1 MSKEYTVDLAVAGC
15 GGTGM
20 AAADAGGSQGL
31 KTLVI
36 EKQAQ
41 PGGNTKISSGFFAID
56 TKEQREAGLQ
66 LSTEEAT
73 RQLNEYN
80 HYLNN
85 GPLTRRI
92 VENAKPT
99 LEEIESLGMEIKLN
113 PTSQTTQFAHL
124 DNPYAG
130 GSYHMYQNKPESW
143 ARVQKSVE
151 EKGRSAIA
159 SAAYR
164 SGEKLFDDKEG
175 RHYFYPRSIMPE
187 SFILTPKNSPEWASD
202 REQLW
207 NEVEK
212 KDLKSN
218 SRYAKEFNVALPVEL
233 SESEQKEL
241 LTKYVQ
247 ENFVDEGMVADVA
260 IHRDHPDNPH
270 AHVMLT
276 NRPFNPDGT
285 WGIKSRKEYILDEK
299 GNKTYTKSGYAR
311 NRKIWL
317 TDWDKKE
324 KITEWRHNW
333 ATAVNQVLE
342 AKNLPDRISEKSYE
356 EQGIDEVATQHEG
369 INSQKE
375 KRQEFNQNVK
385 QQRQAKAEAKNVN
398 EKIHNER
405 RMQTLQRHYS
415 FDEKRLVAQLSNR
428 LKTFVS
434 LENLDEKQRML
445 FNWKNSAMIK
455 QAVGEDVTKQL
466 VTITQQEKSLS
477 EANQLLDKVVNR
489 TVSKLYPDVDFEQIT
504 MAEKRELVKETDSEQ
519 RVFTGDELKDRLAMI
534 RTNIINQQVLT
545 FTKRPFASWLM
556 LEKQEQRAK
565 ETISD
570 ILANKGYQLADIK
583 RTKGTLLSDFD
594 EKQQAVLK
602 KNIKELSAINE
613 TKQVVDTQYN
623 NVLSKTFPDMSLDQ
637 VKMTE
642 KERLY
647 TAVVYYNPELKSL
660 EKRDLDQLRNNPP
673 VQFTTQEHAQGLAY
687 LSGQVKSDEIQNANL
702 LRVLKNRGTQQLF
715 IGEAGQDKKI
725 SAKQLEQAKQ
735 AVKQHNQKNDDF
747 RKENMPDYRAVN
759 YNENTPAN
767 YMNKLLS
774 DTLMSLLYENG
785 QDHELNR
792 QKKAQKELEYELDKK
807 KRQHQKH
814 SRHSGTIH
822 R

>member
-1 MSKEYTVDLAVAGC
+1 MAIFHMSFQNISAGKMRSAVA
-15 GGTGM
+15 
-20 AAADAGGSQGL
+20 
-31 KTLVI
+31 
-36 EKQAQ
+36 
-41 PGGNTKISSGFFAID
+41 
-56 TKEQREAGLQ
+56 
-66 LSTEEAT
+66 
-73 RQLNEYN
+73 
-80 HYLNN
+80 
-85 GPLTRRI
+85 
-92 VENAKPT
+92 
-99 LEEIESLGMEIKLN
+99 
-113 PTSQTTQFAHL
+113 
-124 DNPYAG
+124 
-130 GSYHMYQNKPESW
+130 
-143 ARVQKSVE
+143 
-151 EKGRSAIA
+151 SA
-159 SAAYR
+159 SYR
-164 SGEKLFDDKEG
+164 SGDKLFSDKEG
-175 RHYFYPRSIMPE
+175 NTYYYARDVKPE
-187 SFILTPKNSPEWASD
+187 EFILTPKNAPDWAKD
-202 REQLW
+202 RQKLW

-212 KDLKSN
+212 KDRKSN

-247 ENFVDEGMVADVA
+247 ENFVDQGMVADVA

-270 AHVMLT
+270 AHVMLS

-385 QQRQAKAEAKNVN
+385 QQRQAKAEAKNAN

-735 AVKQHNQKNDDF
+735 AVKQYNQKNDDF

-785 QDHELNR
+785 QGHELNR

>member
-1 MSKEYTVDLAVAGC
+1 MAIFHMSFQNISAGKMRSAVA
-15 GGTGM
+15 
-20 AAADAGGSQGL
+20 
-31 KTLVI
+31 
-36 EKQAQ
+36 
-41 PGGNTKISSGFFAID
+41 
-56 TKEQREAGLQ
+56 
-66 LSTEEAT
+66 
-73 RQLNEYN
+73 
-80 HYLNN
+80 
-85 GPLTRRI
+85 
-92 VENAKPT
+92 
-99 LEEIESLGMEIKLN
+99 
-113 PTSQTTQFAHL
+113 
-124 DNPYAG
+124 
-130 GSYHMYQNKPESW
+130 
-143 ARVQKSVE
+143 
-151 EKGRSAIA
+151 SA
-159 SAAYR
+159 SYR
-164 SGEKLFDDKEG
+164 SGDKLFSDKEG
-175 RHYFYPRSIMPE
+175 NTYYYARDVKPE
-187 SFILTPKNSPEWASD
+187 AFILTPKNAPDWAKD
-202 REQLW
+202 RQKLW

-212 KDLKSN
+212 KDRKSN

-247 ENFVDEGMVADVA
+247 ENFVDQGMVADVA

-324 KITEWRHNW
+324 KITEWRQNW

-369 INSQKE
+369 INLQKE

-385 QQRQAKAEAKNVN
+385 QQRQAKAEAKNAN

>member
-1 MSKEYTVDLAVAGC
+1 MAIFHMSFQNISAGKMRSAVA
-15 GGTGM
+15 
-20 AAADAGGSQGL
+20 
-31 KTLVI
+31 
-36 EKQAQ
+36 
-41 PGGNTKISSGFFAID
+41 
-56 TKEQREAGLQ
+56 
-66 LSTEEAT
+66 
-73 RQLNEYN
+73 
-80 HYLNN
+80 
-85 GPLTRRI
+85 
-92 VENAKPT
+92 
-99 LEEIESLGMEIKLN
+99 
-113 PTSQTTQFAHL
+113 
-124 DNPYAG
+124 
-130 GSYHMYQNKPESW
+130 
-143 ARVQKSVE
+143 
-151 EKGRSAIA
+151 SA
-159 SAAYR
+159 SYR
-164 SGEKLFDDKEG
+164 SGEKLFSDKEG
-175 RHYFYPRSIMPE
+175 KSYFYKRDVMPE
-187 SFILTPKNSPEWASD
+187 AFILTPKNAPEWAKD
-202 REQLW
+202 RQQLW

-212 KDLKSN
+212 KDRKSN

-233 SESEQKEL
+233 SEDEQKEL

-247 ENFVDEGMVADVA
+247 ENFVDSGMVADVA

-285 WGIKSRKEYILDEK
+285 WGLKSKRENILDEN
-299 GNKTYTKSGYAR
+299 GNKTYTGNSR
-311 NRKIWL
+311 FPRSRKVWL
-317 TDWDKKE
+317 VDWDKKE
-324 KITEWRHNW
+324 KINQWRRNW
-333 ATAVNQVLE
+333 AVSVNQVLE

-356 EQGIDEVATQHEG
+356 EQGIDEVSTQHEG

-385 QQRQAKAEAKNVN
+385 QQRQAKAEAKNAN

-556 LEKQEQRAK
+556 IEKQEQRAK

>member
-1 MSKEYTVDLAVAGC
+1 MVTDMAIFHMSFQNISAG
-15 GGTGM
+15 
-20 AAADAGGSQGL
+20 
-31 KTLVI
+31 
-36 EKQAQ
+36 
-41 PGGNTKISSGFFAID
+41 
-56 TKEQREAGLQ
+56 
-66 LSTEEAT
+66 
-73 RQLNEYN
+73 
-80 HYLNN
+80 
-85 GPLTRRI
+85 
-92 VENAKPT
+92 
-99 LEEIESLGMEIKLN
+99 
-113 PTSQTTQFAHL
+113 
-124 DNPYAG
+124 
-130 GSYHMYQNKPESW
+130 
-143 ARVQKSVE
+143 
-151 EKGRSAIA
+151 KGRSAIA
-159 SAAYR
+159 GASYR
-164 SGEKLFDDKEG
+164 SGEKLFDQKEG
-175 RHYFYPRSIMPE
+175 RSYFYARSVMPE
-187 SFILTPKNSPEWASD
+187 SFILTPKNAPEWASD
-202 REQLW
+202 REKLW
-207 NEVEK
+207 NEVER
-212 KDLKSN
+212 KDRRAN

-233 SESEQKEL
+233 SEDEQKEL

-247 ENFVDEGMVADVA
+247 ENFVDDGMVADVA

-385 QQRQAKAEAKNVN
+385 QQRQAKAEAKNAN

>member
-1 MSKEYTVDLAVAGC
+1 MAIFHMSFQNISAGKMRSAVA
-15 GGTGM
+15 
-20 AAADAGGSQGL
+20 
-31 KTLVI
+31 
-36 EKQAQ
+36 
-41 PGGNTKISSGFFAID
+41 
-56 TKEQREAGLQ
+56 
-66 LSTEEAT
+66 
-73 RQLNEYN
+73 
-80 HYLNN
+80 
-85 GPLTRRI
+85 
-92 VENAKPT
+92 
-99 LEEIESLGMEIKLN
+99 
-113 PTSQTTQFAHL
+113 
-124 DNPYAG
+124 
-130 GSYHMYQNKPESW
+130 
-143 ARVQKSVE
+143 
-151 EKGRSAIA
+151 SA
-159 SAAYR
+159 SYR
-164 SGEKLFDDKEG
+164 SGEKLFSDKEG
-175 RHYFYPRSIMPE
+175 KSYFYKRDVMPE
-187 SFILTPKNSPEWASD
+187 AFILTPKNAPEWAKD
-202 REQLW
+202 RQQLW

-212 KDLKSN
+212 KDRKAN
-218 SRYAKEFNVALPVEL
+218 SRYAKEFNVALPIEL
-233 SESEQKEL
+233 SEQEQKDL

-247 ENFVDEGMVADVA
+247 ENFVNSGMVADVA

-276 NRPFNPDGT
+276 NRPFNADGT
-285 WGIKSRKEYILDEK
+285 WANKTKTEYILDK
-299 GNKTYTKSGYAR
+299 NGNKTKTPAGNVR

-317 TDWDKKE
+317 VDWDKKE
-324 KITEWRHNW
+324 KIPEWRKNW
-333 ATAVNQVLE
+333 ANAVNQVLE
-342 AKNLPDRISEKSYE
+342 AKNFPDRISEKSYE

-375 KRQEFNQNVK
+375 NRQEFNRNVK
-385 QQRQAKAEAKNVN
+385 QQRQAKAEAKNAN
-398 EKIHNER
+398 EKIHNIR
-405 RMQTLQRHYS
+405 RIETLQRHYS
-415 FDEKRLVAQLSNR
+415 FDEKRMVAQLSKQ

-445 FNWKNSAMIK
+445 FNWKNSATIK
-455 QAVGEDVTKQL
+455 QAIGEDMTKQL
-466 VTITQQEKSLS
+466 ATISQQEKSLAD
-477 EANQLLDKVVNR
+477 ANQLLDKVANR
-489 TVSKLYPDVDFEQIT
+489 TVKKLYPDVDFEQIT
-504 MAEKRELVKETDSEQ
+504 MVEQRELVKETDSEQ

-602 KNIKELSAINE
+602 KNIKELSAIDE

-660 EKRDLDQLRNNPP
+660 EKRDLDQLKNNPP

-687 LSGQVKSDEIQNANL
+687 LSGQVKPGEIRNANL

-725 SAKQLEQAKQ
+725 SARQVEQAKKGIQ
-735 AVKQHNQKNDDF
+735 QHNQRNDNF

-759 YNENTPAN
+759 YNENTPAR
-767 YMNKLLS
+767 YLNKLLS
-774 DTLMSLLYENG
+774 DTLISLLYENG

>member
-1 MSKEYTVDLAVAGC
+1 MAIFHMSFQNISAGKMRSAVA
-15 GGTGM
+15 
-20 AAADAGGSQGL
+20 
-31 KTLVI
+31 
-36 EKQAQ
+36 
-41 PGGNTKISSGFFAID
+41 
-56 TKEQREAGLQ
+56 
-66 LSTEEAT
+66 
-73 RQLNEYN
+73 
-80 HYLNN
+80 
-85 GPLTRRI
+85 
-92 VENAKPT
+92 
-99 LEEIESLGMEIKLN
+99 
-113 PTSQTTQFAHL
+113 
-124 DNPYAG
+124 
-130 GSYHMYQNKPESW
+130 
-143 ARVQKSVE
+143 
-151 EKGRSAIA
+151 SA
-159 SAAYR
+159 SYR
-164 SGEKLFDDKEG
+164 SGDKLFSDKEG
-175 RHYFYPRSIMPE
+175 KTYSYARDVKPE
-187 SFILTPKNSPEWASD
+187 AFILTPKNAPDWAKD
-202 REQLW
+202 RQKLW

-212 KDLKSN
+212 NDRKSN

-247 ENFVDEGMVADVA
+247 ENFVDQGMVADVA

-356 EQGIDEVATQHEG
+356 EQGIDEVSTQHEG

-385 QQRQAKAEAKNVN
+385 QQRQAKAEAKNAN

-570 ILANKGYQLADIK
+570 ILANKGYRLADIK

>member
-1 MSKEYTVDLAVAGC
+1 MAIFHMSFQNISAGKMRSAVA
-15 GGTGM
+15 
-20 AAADAGGSQGL
+20 
-31 KTLVI
+31 
-36 EKQAQ
+36 
-41 PGGNTKISSGFFAID
+41 
-56 TKEQREAGLQ
+56 
-66 LSTEEAT
+66 
-73 RQLNEYN
+73 
-80 HYLNN
+80 
-85 GPLTRRI
+85 
-92 VENAKPT
+92 
-99 LEEIESLGMEIKLN
+99 
-113 PTSQTTQFAHL
+113 
-124 DNPYAG
+124 
-130 GSYHMYQNKPESW
+130 
-143 ARVQKSVE
+143 
-151 EKGRSAIA
+151 SA
-159 SAAYR
+159 SYR
-164 SGEKLFDDKEG
+164 SGEKLFDQKEG
-175 RHYFYPRSIMPE
+175 RSYFYARSVMPE
-187 SFILTPKNSPEWASD
+187 SFILTPKNAPEWASD
-202 REQLW
+202 RERLW
-207 NEVEK
+207 NEVER
-212 KDLKSN
+212 KDRRAN
-218 SRYAKEFNVALPVEL
+218 SRYSKEFNVALPVGL
-233 SESEQKEL
+233 SEDEQKEL

-247 ENFVDEGMVADVA
+247 ENFVDDGMVADVA

-385 QQRQAKAEAKNVN
+385 QQRQAKAEAKNAN

>member
-1 MSKEYTVDLAVAGC
+1 
-15 GGTGM
+15 
-20 AAADAGGSQGL
+20 
-31 KTLVI
+31 
-36 EKQAQ
+36 
-41 PGGNTKISSGFFAID
+41 
-56 TKEQREAGLQ
+56 
-66 LSTEEAT
+66 
-73 RQLNEYN
+73 
-80 HYLNN
+80 
-85 GPLTRRI
+85 
-92 VENAKPT
+92 
-99 LEEIESLGMEIKLN
+99 
-113 PTSQTTQFAHL
+113 
-124 DNPYAG
+124 
-130 GSYHMYQNKPESW
+130 
-143 ARVQKSVE
+143 
-151 EKGRSAIA
+151 
-159 SAAYR
+159 
-164 SGEKLFDDKEG
+164 
-175 RHYFYPRSIMPE
+175 
-187 SFILTPKNSPEWASD
+187 
-202 REQLW
+202 
-207 NEVEK
+207 
-212 KDLKSN
+212 
-218 SRYAKEFNVALPVEL
+218 
-233 SESEQKEL
+233 
-241 LTKYVQ
+241 
-247 ENFVDEGMVADVA
+247 
-260 IHRDHPDNPH
+260 NPH

-285 WGIKSRKEYILDEK
+285 WGIKSKKQYILDDN
-299 GNKTYTKSGYAR
+299 GNKTYTGTSKYPKS
-311 NRKIWL
+311 RKIL
-317 TDWDKKE
+317 MVDWDKKE
-324 KITEWRHNW
+324 KINQWRHNW

-342 AKNLPDRISEKSYE
+342 AKNLPDRISEKSYA

-375 KRQEFNQNVK
+375 KRREFNQNVK
-385 QQRQAKAEAKNVN
+385 QQRQVKAEAKNVN

-477 EANQLLDKVVNR
+477 EANQLLNKVVNR

-519 RVFTGDELKDRLAMI
+519 KVFTGEELKDRLAMI

-613 TKQVVDTQYN
+613 IKQVVDTQYN

-647 TAVVYYNPELKSL
+647 TAIVYYNPERKPL
-660 EKRDLDQLRNNPP
+660 EKHDLEQLKNNPP
-673 VQFTTQEHAQGLAY
+673 VQFTSQEHAQGLAY
-687 LSGQVKSDEIQNANL
+687 LSGQVKPDEIKNANL
-702 LRVLKNRGTQQLF
+702 LRVLNNRGTQQLF

-785 QDHELNR
+785 QDYELNR
-792 QKKAQKELEYELDKK
+792 QKKAQKELEYELEKK

-814 SRHSGTIH
+814 GRSSGSIH

>member
-1 MSKEYTVDLAVAGC
+1 MAIFHMSFQNISAGKMRSAVA
-15 GGTGM
+15 
-20 AAADAGGSQGL
+20 
-31 KTLVI
+31 
-36 EKQAQ
+36 
-41 PGGNTKISSGFFAID
+41 
-56 TKEQREAGLQ
+56 
-66 LSTEEAT
+66 
-73 RQLNEYN
+73 
-80 HYLNN
+80 
-85 GPLTRRI
+85 
-92 VENAKPT
+92 
-99 LEEIESLGMEIKLN
+99 
-113 PTSQTTQFAHL
+113 
-124 DNPYAG
+124 
-130 GSYHMYQNKPESW
+130 
-143 ARVQKSVE
+143 
-151 EKGRSAIA
+151 SA
-159 SAAYR
+159 SYR
-164 SGEKLFDDKEG
+164 SGDKLFSDKEG
-175 RHYFYPRSIMPE
+175 NTYYYARDVKPE
-187 SFILTPKNSPEWASD
+187 AFILTPKNAPDWAKD
-202 REQLW
+202 RQKLW

-212 KDLKSN
+212 KDRKSN

-247 ENFVDEGMVADVA
+247 KNFVDQGMVADVA

-385 QQRQAKAEAKNVN
+385 QQRQAKAEAKNAN

-814 SRHSGTIH
+814 SRHGGTIH

>member
-1 MSKEYTVDLAVAGC
+1 MAIFHMSFQNISAGK
-15 GGTGM
+15 M
-20 AAADAGGSQGL
+20 
-31 KTLVI
+31 
-36 EKQAQ
+36 
-41 PGGNTKISSGFFAID
+41 
-56 TKEQREAGLQ
+56 
-66 LSTEEAT
+66 
-73 RQLNEYN
+73 
-80 HYLNN
+80 
-85 GPLTRRI
+85 
-92 VENAKPT
+92 
-99 LEEIESLGMEIKLN
+99 
-113 PTSQTTQFAHL
+113 
-124 DNPYAG
+124 
-130 GSYHMYQNKPESW
+130 
-143 ARVQKSVE
+143 
-151 EKGRSAIA
+151 RSAVA

-175 RHYFYPRSIMPE
+175 RHYFYARSVIPE
-187 SFILTPKNSPEWASD
+187 SFILTPKNAPEWASD

-207 NEVEK
+207 NEVET
-212 KDLKSN
+212 KDRKSN

-247 ENFVDEGMVADVA
+247 ENFVDQGMVADVA

-356 EQGIDEVATQHEG
+356 EQGIDEVSTQHEG

-385 QQRQAKAEAKNVN
+385 QQRQAKAEAKNAN

-570 ILANKGYQLADIK
+570 ILANKGYRLADIK

-594 EKQQAVLK
+594 EKQQDVLK
-602 KNIKELSAINE
+602 KNIKELSAVNE
-613 TKQVVDTQYN
+613 IKQVVDTQYN

-660 EKRDLDQLRNNPP
+660 EKRDLDQLKNNPA

-687 LSGQVKSDEIQNANL
+687 LSGQVKPDEIKNANL
-702 LRVLKNRGTQQLF
+702 LRVLNNRGTQQLF

>member
-1 MSKEYTVDLAVAGC
+1 MAIFHMSFQNISAGKMRSAVA
-15 GGTGM
+15 
-20 AAADAGGSQGL
+20 
-31 KTLVI
+31 
-36 EKQAQ
+36 
-41 PGGNTKISSGFFAID
+41 
-56 TKEQREAGLQ
+56 
-66 LSTEEAT
+66 
-73 RQLNEYN
+73 
-80 HYLNN
+80 
-85 GPLTRRI
+85 
-92 VENAKPT
+92 
-99 LEEIESLGMEIKLN
+99 
-113 PTSQTTQFAHL
+113 
-124 DNPYAG
+124 
-130 GSYHMYQNKPESW
+130 
-143 ARVQKSVE
+143 
-151 EKGRSAIA
+151 SA
-159 SAAYR
+159 SYR
-164 SGEKLFDDKEG
+164 SGEKLFDQKEG
-175 RHYFYPRSIMPE
+175 RSYFYARSVMPE
-187 SFILTPKNSPEWASD
+187 SFILTPKNAPEWASD
-202 REQLW
+202 RERLW
-207 NEVEK
+207 NEVER
-212 KDLKSN
+212 KDRRAN

-233 SESEQKEL
+233 SEDEQKEL

-247 ENFVDEGMVADVA
+247 ENFVDDGMVADVA

-385 QQRQAKAEAKNVN
+385 QQRQAKAEAKNAN

-715 IGEAGQDKKI
+715 IGEAGQDKNI

-814 SRHSGTIH
+814 SCHSGTIH

>member
-1 MSKEYTVDLAVAGC
+1 MRSAVA
-15 GGTGM
+15 
-20 AAADAGGSQGL
+20 
-31 KTLVI
+31 
-36 EKQAQ
+36 
-41 PGGNTKISSGFFAID
+41 
-56 TKEQREAGLQ
+56 
-66 LSTEEAT
+66 
-73 RQLNEYN
+73 
-80 HYLNN
+80 
-85 GPLTRRI
+85 
-92 VENAKPT
+92 
-99 LEEIESLGMEIKLN
+99 
-113 PTSQTTQFAHL
+113 
-124 DNPYAG
+124 
-130 GSYHMYQNKPESW
+130 
-143 ARVQKSVE
+143 
-151 EKGRSAIA
+151 SA
-159 SAAYR
+159 SYR
-164 SGEKLFDDKEG
+164 SGDKLFSDKEG
-175 RHYFYPRSIMPE
+175 KTYSYARDVKPE
-187 SFILTPKNSPEWASD
+187 AFILTPKNAPDWAKD
-202 REQLW
+202 RQKLW

-212 KDLKSN
+212 KDRKAN
-218 SRYAKEFNVALPVEL
+218 SRYAKEFNVALPIEL
-233 SESEQKEL
+233 LEQDQKDL

-247 ENFVDEGMVADVA
+247 ENFVNSGMVADVV

-285 WGIKSRKEYILDEK
+285 WGQKTKTEYILDSH
-299 GNKTYTKSGYAR
+299 GNKTKTPAGNVR

-317 TDWDKKE
+317 VDWDKKE

-385 QQRQAKAEAKNVN
+385 QQRQAKAEAKNAN

-489 TVSKLYPDVDFEQIT
+489 TVSKLYPGVDFEQIT

-594 EKQQAVLK
+594 KKQQDVLK
-602 KNIKELSAINE
+602 KNIKELSAVYEI
-613 TKQVVDTQYN
+613 KQVVDTQYN
-623 NVLSKTFPDMSLDQ
+623 NVLSKTFPDMNLEKI
-637 VKMTE
+637 KMSE

-660 EKRDLDQLRNNPP
+660 EKRDLDQLKNNPP

-687 LSGQVKSDEIQNANL
+687 LSGQVKPDEIQNANL
-702 LRVLKNRGTQQLF
+702 LRILKNRGTQQLF
-715 IGEAGQDKKI
+715 IGDAGQDKKI
-725 SAKQLEQAKQ
+725 SAKQGEQAKKGIQ
-735 AVKQHNQKNDDF
+735 QHNQRNDNF

-759 YNENTPAN
+759 YNENTPAR
-767 YMNKLLS
+767 YLNKLLS
-774 DTLMSLLYENG
+774 DTLISLLYENN

-814 SRHSGTIH
+814 SHIIRLKF
-822 R
+822 

>member
-1 MSKEYTVDLAVAGC
+1 MRSAVA
-15 GGTGM
+15 
-20 AAADAGGSQGL
+20 
-31 KTLVI
+31 
-36 EKQAQ
+36 
-41 PGGNTKISSGFFAID
+41 
-56 TKEQREAGLQ
+56 
-66 LSTEEAT
+66 
-73 RQLNEYN
+73 
-80 HYLNN
+80 
-85 GPLTRRI
+85 
-92 VENAKPT
+92 
-99 LEEIESLGMEIKLN
+99 
-113 PTSQTTQFAHL
+113 
-124 DNPYAG
+124 
-130 GSYHMYQNKPESW
+130 
-143 ARVQKSVE
+143 
-151 EKGRSAIA
+151 SA
-159 SAAYR
+159 SYR
-164 SGEKLFDDKEG
+164 SGDKLFSDKEG
-175 RHYFYPRSIMPE
+175 NTYYYARDVKPE
-187 SFILTPKNSPEWASD
+187 AFILTPKNAPDWAKD
-202 REQLW
+202 RQKLW

-212 KDLKSN
+212 KDRKSN

-247 ENFVDEGMVADVA
+247 ENFVDQGMVADVA

-270 AHVMLT
+270 AHVMLS

-385 QQRQAKAEAKNVN
+385 QQRQAKAEAKNAN

-735 AVKQHNQKNDDF
+735 AVKQYNQKNDDF

-785 QDHELNR
+785 QGHELNR

>member
-1 MSKEYTVDLAVAGC
+1 MRSAVA
-15 GGTGM
+15 
-20 AAADAGGSQGL
+20 
-31 KTLVI
+31 
-36 EKQAQ
+36 
-41 PGGNTKISSGFFAID
+41 
-56 TKEQREAGLQ
+56 
-66 LSTEEAT
+66 
-73 RQLNEYN
+73 
-80 HYLNN
+80 
-85 GPLTRRI
+85 
-92 VENAKPT
+92 
-99 LEEIESLGMEIKLN
+99 
-113 PTSQTTQFAHL
+113 
-124 DNPYAG
+124 
-130 GSYHMYQNKPESW
+130 
-143 ARVQKSVE
+143 
-151 EKGRSAIA
+151 SA
-159 SAAYR
+159 SYR
-164 SGEKLFDDKEG
+164 SGDKLFSDKEG
-175 RHYFYPRSIMPE
+175 NTYYYARDVKPE
-187 SFILTPKNSPEWASD
+187 AFILTPKNAPDWAKD
-202 REQLW
+202 RQKLW

-212 KDLKSN
+212 KDRKSN

-247 ENFVDEGMVADVA
+247 ENFVDQGMVADVA
-260 IHRDHPDNPH
+260 IHRVHPDNPH

-385 QQRQAKAEAKNVN
+385 QQRQAKAEAKNAN

-428 LKTFVS
+428 LKAFVS

>member
-1 MSKEYTVDLAVAGC
+1 MAIFHMSFQNISAGKMRSAVA
-15 GGTGM
+15 
-20 AAADAGGSQGL
+20 
-31 KTLVI
+31 
-36 EKQAQ
+36 
-41 PGGNTKISSGFFAID
+41 
-56 TKEQREAGLQ
+56 
-66 LSTEEAT
+66 
-73 RQLNEYN
+73 
-80 HYLNN
+80 
-85 GPLTRRI
+85 
-92 VENAKPT
+92 
-99 LEEIESLGMEIKLN
+99 
-113 PTSQTTQFAHL
+113 
-124 DNPYAG
+124 
-130 GSYHMYQNKPESW
+130 
-143 ARVQKSVE
+143 
-151 EKGRSAIA
+151 SA
-159 SAAYR
+159 SYR
-164 SGEKLFDDKEG
+164 SGDKLFSDKEG
-175 RHYFYPRSIMPE
+175 NTYYYARDVKPE
-187 SFILTPKNSPEWASD
+187 AFILTPKNAPDWAKD
-202 REQLW
+202 RQKLW

-212 KDLKSN
+212 KDRKSN

-247 ENFVDEGMVADVA
+247 ENFVDQGMVADVA

-385 QQRQAKAEAKNVN
+385 QQRQAKAEAKNAN

-747 RKENMPDYRAVN
+747 RKENMLDYRAVN

>member
-1 MSKEYTVDLAVAGC
+1 MAIFHMSFQNISAGKMRSAVA
-15 GGTGM
+15 
-20 AAADAGGSQGL
+20 
-31 KTLVI
+31 
-36 EKQAQ
+36 
-41 PGGNTKISSGFFAID
+41 
-56 TKEQREAGLQ
+56 
-66 LSTEEAT
+66 
-73 RQLNEYN
+73 
-80 HYLNN
+80 
-85 GPLTRRI
+85 
-92 VENAKPT
+92 
-99 LEEIESLGMEIKLN
+99 
-113 PTSQTTQFAHL
+113 
-124 DNPYAG
+124 
-130 GSYHMYQNKPESW
+130 
-143 ARVQKSVE
+143 
-151 EKGRSAIA
+151 SA
-159 SAAYR
+159 SYR
-164 SGEKLFDDKEG
+164 SGDKLFSDKEG
-175 RHYFYPRSIMPE
+175 NTYYYARDVKPE
-187 SFILTPKNSPEWASD
+187 AFILIPKNAPDWAKD
-202 REQLW
+202 RQKLW

-212 KDLKSN
+212 KDRKSN

-247 ENFVDEGMVADVA
+247 ENFVDQGMVADVA

-385 QQRQAKAEAKNVN
+385 QQRQAKAEAKNAN

>member
-1 MSKEYTVDLAVAGC
+1 MAIFHMSFQNISAGKMRSAVA
-15 GGTGM
+15 
-20 AAADAGGSQGL
+20 
-31 KTLVI
+31 
-36 EKQAQ
+36 
-41 PGGNTKISSGFFAID
+41 
-56 TKEQREAGLQ
+56 
-66 LSTEEAT
+66 
-73 RQLNEYN
+73 
-80 HYLNN
+80 
-85 GPLTRRI
+85 
-92 VENAKPT
+92 
-99 LEEIESLGMEIKLN
+99 
-113 PTSQTTQFAHL
+113 
-124 DNPYAG
+124 
-130 GSYHMYQNKPESW
+130 
-143 ARVQKSVE
+143 
-151 EKGRSAIA
+151 SA
-159 SAAYR
+159 SYR
-164 SGEKLFDDKEG
+164 SGDKLFSDKEG
-175 RHYFYPRSIMPE
+175 NTYYYARDVKPE
-187 SFILTPKNSPEWASD
+187 AFILTPKNAPDWAKD
-202 REQLW
+202 RQKLW

-212 KDLKSN
+212 KDRKSN

-247 ENFVDEGMVADVA
+247 ENFVDQGMVADVA

-385 QQRQAKAEAKNVN
+385 QQRQAKAEAKNAN

-434 LENLDEKQRML
+434 LANLDEKQRML

-504 MAEKRELVKETDSEQ
+504 MAEKRELVKETDSEK

>member
-1 MSKEYTVDLAVAGC
+1 MAIFHMSFSNISAG
-15 GGTGM
+15 
-20 AAADAGGSQGL
+20 
-31 KTLVI
+31 
-36 EKQAQ
+36 
-41 PGGNTKISSGFFAID
+41 
-56 TKEQREAGLQ
+56 
-66 LSTEEAT
+66 
-73 RQLNEYN
+73 
-80 HYLNN
+80 
-85 GPLTRRI
+85 
-92 VENAKPT
+92 
-99 LEEIESLGMEIKLN
+99 
-113 PTSQTTQFAHL
+113 
-124 DNPYAG
+124 
-130 GSYHMYQNKPESW
+130 
-143 ARVQKSVE
+143 
-151 EKGRSAIA
+151 KGRSAIA

-164 SGEKLFDDKEG
+164 SGEKLFDDQEG
-175 RHYFYPRSIMPE
+175 RRYFYARSVMPE
-187 SFILTPKNSPEWASD
+187 SFILTPKNAPAWASD
-202 REQLW
+202 REKLW

-212 KDLKSN
+212 NNRKSN

-285 WGIKSRKEYILDEK
+285 WGLKSKRENILDEN
-299 GNKTYTKSGYAR
+299 GNKTYTGNSR
-311 NRKIWL
+311 FPRSRKVWL
-317 TDWDKKE
+317 VDWDKKE
-324 KITEWRHNW
+324 KINQWRRNW
-333 ATAVNQVLE
+333 AVSVNQVLE

-356 EQGIDEVATQHEG
+356 EQGIDEVSTQHEG

-385 QQRQAKAEAKNVN
+385 QQRQAKAEAKNAN

-556 LEKQEQRAK
+556 IEKQEQRAK

>member
-1 MSKEYTVDLAVAGC
+1 MAIFHMSFQNISAGKMRSAVA
-15 GGTGM
+15 
-20 AAADAGGSQGL
+20 
-31 KTLVI
+31 
-36 EKQAQ
+36 
-41 PGGNTKISSGFFAID
+41 
-56 TKEQREAGLQ
+56 
-66 LSTEEAT
+66 
-73 RQLNEYN
+73 
-80 HYLNN
+80 
-85 GPLTRRI
+85 
-92 VENAKPT
+92 
-99 LEEIESLGMEIKLN
+99 
-113 PTSQTTQFAHL
+113 
-124 DNPYAG
+124 
-130 GSYHMYQNKPESW
+130 
-143 ARVQKSVE
+143 
-151 EKGRSAIA
+151 SA
-159 SAAYR
+159 SYR
-164 SGEKLFDDKEG
+164 SGDKLFSDKEG
-175 RHYFYPRSIMPE
+175 KTYSYARDVKPE
-187 SFILTPKNSPEWASD
+187 AFILTPKNAPDWAKD
-202 REQLW
+202 RQKLW

-212 KDLKSN
+212 NDRKSN

-247 ENFVDEGMVADVA
+247 ENFVDRGMVADVA

-356 EQGIDEVATQHEG
+356 EQGIDEVSTQHEG

-385 QQRQAKAEAKNVN
+385 QQRQAKAEAKNAN

-570 ILANKGYQLADIK
+570 ILANKGYRLADIK

-594 EKQQAVLK
+594 EKQQDVLK
-602 KNIKELSAINE
+602 KNIKELSAVNE
-613 TKQVVDTQYN
+613 IKQVVDTQYN

-660 EKRDLDQLRNNPP
+660 EKRDLDQLKNNPA

>member
-1 MSKEYTVDLAVAGC
+1 MAIFHMSFQNISAGKMRSAVA
-15 GGTGM
+15 
-20 AAADAGGSQGL
+20 
-31 KTLVI
+31 
-36 EKQAQ
+36 
-41 PGGNTKISSGFFAID
+41 
-56 TKEQREAGLQ
+56 
-66 LSTEEAT
+66 
-73 RQLNEYN
+73 
-80 HYLNN
+80 
-85 GPLTRRI
+85 
-92 VENAKPT
+92 
-99 LEEIESLGMEIKLN
+99 
-113 PTSQTTQFAHL
+113 
-124 DNPYAG
+124 
-130 GSYHMYQNKPESW
+130 
-143 ARVQKSVE
+143 
-151 EKGRSAIA
+151 SA
-159 SAAYR
+159 SYR
-164 SGEKLFDDKEG
+164 SGDKLFSDKEG
-175 RHYFYPRSIMPE
+175 NTYYYARDVKPE
-187 SFILTPKNSPEWASD
+187 AFILTPKNAPDWAKD
-202 REQLW
+202 RQKLW

-212 KDLKSN
+212 KDRKSN

-247 ENFVDEGMVADVA
+247 ENFVDQGMVADVA

-342 AKNLPDRISEKSYE
+342 AKKLPDRISEKSYE

-385 QQRQAKAEAKNVN
+385 QQRQAKAEAKNAN

>member
-1 MSKEYTVDLAVAGC
+1 MAIFHMSFQNISAGKMRSAVA
-15 GGTGM
+15 
-20 AAADAGGSQGL
+20 
-31 KTLVI
+31 
-36 EKQAQ
+36 
-41 PGGNTKISSGFFAID
+41 
-56 TKEQREAGLQ
+56 
-66 LSTEEAT
+66 
-73 RQLNEYN
+73 
-80 HYLNN
+80 
-85 GPLTRRI
+85 
-92 VENAKPT
+92 
-99 LEEIESLGMEIKLN
+99 
-113 PTSQTTQFAHL
+113 
-124 DNPYAG
+124 
-130 GSYHMYQNKPESW
+130 
-143 ARVQKSVE
+143 
-151 EKGRSAIA
+151 SA
-159 SAAYR
+159 SYR
-164 SGEKLFDDKEG
+164 SGDKLFSDKEG
-175 RHYFYPRSIMPE
+175 KTYSYPRDIKPE
-187 SFILTPKNSPEWASD
+187 AFILTPKNAPDWVKD
-202 REQLW
+202 RQKLW

-212 KDLKSN
+212 KDRKAN
-218 SRYAKEFNVALPVEL
+218 SRYAKEFNVALPIEL
-233 SESEQKEL
+233 SEQDQKDL

-247 ENFVDEGMVADVA
+247 ENFVNAGMVADVA
-260 IHRDHPDNPH
+260 IHRDNPDNPH

-276 NRPFNPDGT
+276 NRLFNPDGT
-285 WGIKSRKEYILDEK
+285 WGVKSRKEYILDEK
-299 GNKTYTKSGYAR
+299 GNKTYTGTSKYPKS
-311 NRKIWL
+311 RKVL
-317 TDWDKKE
+317 TTDWDKKE

-333 ATAVNQVLE
+333 AIAVNQVLE

-385 QQRQAKAEAKNVN
+385 QQRQAKAEAKNAN

-434 LENLDEKQRML
+434 LENLDEKQCML

-455 QAVGEDVTKQL
+455 QAVGEDVAKQL

-519 RVFTGDELKDRLAMI
+519 RVFTEDELKDRLAMI

-623 NVLSKTFPDMSLDQ
+623 NVLSKTFPDMNFDKVQ
-637 VKMTE
+637 MKE

-647 TAVVYYNPELKSL
+647 TAVIYYNPERKPL

-673 VQFTTQEHAQGLAY
+673 VQFTSQEHAQGLAY
-687 LSGQVKSDEIQNANL
+687 LSGQVRPDEIKSANL
-702 LRVLKNRGTQQLF
+702 LRVLNNRGTQQLF
-715 IGEAGQDKKI
+715 LGEAGQDKKI

-759 YNENTPAN
+759 YNENTLAN

-814 SRHSGTIH
+814 SRHNGTIH

>member
-1 MSKEYTVDLAVAGC
+1 MAIFHMSFQNISAGKMRSAVA
-15 GGTGM
+15 
-20 AAADAGGSQGL
+20 
-31 KTLVI
+31 
-36 EKQAQ
+36 
-41 PGGNTKISSGFFAID
+41 
-56 TKEQREAGLQ
+56 
-66 LSTEEAT
+66 
-73 RQLNEYN
+73 
-80 HYLNN
+80 
-85 GPLTRRI
+85 
-92 VENAKPT
+92 
-99 LEEIESLGMEIKLN
+99 
-113 PTSQTTQFAHL
+113 
-124 DNPYAG
+124 
-130 GSYHMYQNKPESW
+130 
-143 ARVQKSVE
+143 
-151 EKGRSAIA
+151 SA
-159 SAAYR
+159 SYR
-164 SGEKLFDDKEG
+164 SGDKLFSDKEG
-175 RHYFYPRSIMPE
+175 KTYSYPRDIKPE
-187 SFILTPKNSPEWASD
+187 AFILTPKNAPDWVKD
-202 REQLW
+202 RQKLW

-212 KDLKSN
+212 KDRKAN
-218 SRYAKEFNVALPVEL
+218 SRYAKEFNVALPIEL
-233 SESEQKEL
+233 SEQDQKDL

-247 ENFVDEGMVADVA
+247 ENFVNAGMVADVA
-260 IHRDHPDNPH
+260 IHRDNPDNPH

-285 WGIKSRKEYILDEK
+285 WGVKSRKEYILDEK
-299 GNKTYTKSGYAR
+299 GNKTYTGTSKYPKS
-311 NRKIWL
+311 RKVL
-317 TDWDKKE
+317 TTDWDKKE

-385 QQRQAKAEAKNVN
+385 QQRQAKAEAKNAN

-455 QAVGEDVTKQL
+455 QAVGEDVAKQL

-519 RVFTGDELKDRLAMI
+519 RVFTEDELKDRLAMI

-623 NVLSKTFPDMSLDQ
+623 NVLSKTFPDMNFDKVQ
-637 VKMTE
+637 MKE

-647 TAVVYYNPELKSL
+647 TAVIYYNPERKPL

-673 VQFTTQEHAQGLAY
+673 VQFTSQEHAQGLAY
-687 LSGQVKSDEIQNANL
+687 LSGQVRPDEIKSANL
-702 LRVLKNRGTQQLF
+702 LRVLNNRGTQQLF
-715 IGEAGQDKKI
+715 LGEAGQDKKI

-759 YNENTPAN
+759 YNENTLAN

-814 SRHSGTIH
+814 SRHNGTIH

>member
-1 MSKEYTVDLAVAGC
+1 MAIFHMSFQNISAGKMRSAVA
-15 GGTGM
+15 
-20 AAADAGGSQGL
+20 
-31 KTLVI
+31 
-36 EKQAQ
+36 
-41 PGGNTKISSGFFAID
+41 
-56 TKEQREAGLQ
+56 
-66 LSTEEAT
+66 
-73 RQLNEYN
+73 
-80 HYLNN
+80 
-85 GPLTRRI
+85 
-92 VENAKPT
+92 
-99 LEEIESLGMEIKLN
+99 
-113 PTSQTTQFAHL
+113 
-124 DNPYAG
+124 
-130 GSYHMYQNKPESW
+130 
-143 ARVQKSVE
+143 
-151 EKGRSAIA
+151 SA
-159 SAAYR
+159 SYR
-164 SGEKLFDDKEG
+164 SGDKLFSDKEG
-175 RHYFYPRSIMPE
+175 NTYYYARDVKPE
-187 SFILTPKNSPEWASD
+187 AFILTPKNAPDWAKD
-202 REQLW
+202 RQKLW

-212 KDLKSN
+212 KDRKSN

-247 ENFVDEGMVADVA
+247 ENFVDQGMVADVA

-270 AHVMLT
+270 AHVMLS

-385 QQRQAKAEAKNVN
+385 QQRQAKAEAKNAN

>member
-1 MSKEYTVDLAVAGC
+1 MAIFHMSFQNISAGKMRSAVA
-15 GGTGM
+15 
-20 AAADAGGSQGL
+20 
-31 KTLVI
+31 
-36 EKQAQ
+36 
-41 PGGNTKISSGFFAID
+41 
-56 TKEQREAGLQ
+56 
-66 LSTEEAT
+66 
-73 RQLNEYN
+73 
-80 HYLNN
+80 
-85 GPLTRRI
+85 
-92 VENAKPT
+92 
-99 LEEIESLGMEIKLN
+99 
-113 PTSQTTQFAHL
+113 
-124 DNPYAG
+124 
-130 GSYHMYQNKPESW
+130 
-143 ARVQKSVE
+143 
-151 EKGRSAIA
+151 SA
-159 SAAYR
+159 SYR
-164 SGEKLFDDKEG
+164 SGDKLFSDKEG
-175 RHYFYPRSIMPE
+175 NTYYYTRDVKPE
-187 SFILTPKNSPEWASD
+187 AFILTPKNTPDWAKD
-202 REQLW
+202 RQKLW

-212 KDLKSN
+212 KDRKSN

-247 ENFVDEGMVADVA
+247 ENFVDQGMVADVA

-385 QQRQAKAEAKNVN
+385 QQRQAKAEAKNAN

-673 VQFTTQEHAQGLAY
+673 VQFTTQEH
-687 LSGQVKSDEIQNANL
+687 
-702 LRVLKNRGTQQLF
+702 
-715 IGEAGQDKKI
+715 
-725 SAKQLEQAKQ
+725 
-735 AVKQHNQKNDDF
+735 
-747 RKENMPDYRAVN
+747 
-759 YNENTPAN
+759 
-767 YMNKLLS
+767 
-774 DTLMSLLYENG
+774 
-785 QDHELNR
+785 
-792 QKKAQKELEYELDKK
+792 
-807 KRQHQKH
+807 
-814 SRHSGTIH
+814 
-822 R
+822 

>member
-1 MSKEYTVDLAVAGC
+1 MAIFHMSFQNISAGK
-15 GGTGM
+15 M
-20 AAADAGGSQGL
+20 R
-31 KTLVI
+31 
-36 EKQAQ
+36 
-41 PGGNTKISSGFFAID
+41 SS
-56 TKEQREAGLQ
+56 
-66 LSTEEAT
+66 
-73 RQLNEYN
+73 
-80 HYLNN
+80 
-85 GPLTRRI
+85 
-92 VENAKPT
+92 V
-99 LEEIESLGMEIKLN
+99 
-113 PTSQTTQFAHL
+113 
-124 DNPYAG
+124 
-130 GSYHMYQNKPESW
+130 
-143 ARVQKSVE
+143 
-151 EKGRSAIA
+151 A
-159 SAAYR
+159 SASYR
-164 SGEKLFDDKEG
+164 SGEKLFDQKEG
-175 RHYFYPRSIMPE
+175 RSYFYARSVMPE
-187 SFILTPKNSPEWASD
+187 SFILTPKNAPEWASD
-202 REQLW
+202 REKLW
-207 NEVEK
+207 NEVER
-212 KDLKSN
+212 KDRRAN

-233 SESEQKEL
+233 SEDEQKEL

-247 ENFVDEGMVADVA
+247 ENFVDDGMVADVA

-385 QQRQAKAEAKNVN
+385 QQRQAKAEAKNAN

>member
-1 MSKEYTVDLAVAGC
+1 MAIFHMSFQNISAGKMRSAVA
-15 GGTGM
+15 
-20 AAADAGGSQGL
+20 
-31 KTLVI
+31 
-36 EKQAQ
+36 
-41 PGGNTKISSGFFAID
+41 
-56 TKEQREAGLQ
+56 
-66 LSTEEAT
+66 
-73 RQLNEYN
+73 
-80 HYLNN
+80 
-85 GPLTRRI
+85 
-92 VENAKPT
+92 
-99 LEEIESLGMEIKLN
+99 
-113 PTSQTTQFAHL
+113 
-124 DNPYAG
+124 
-130 GSYHMYQNKPESW
+130 
-143 ARVQKSVE
+143 
-151 EKGRSAIA
+151 SA
-159 SAAYR
+159 SYR
-164 SGEKLFDDKEG
+164 SGDKLFSDKEG
-175 RHYFYPRSIMPE
+175 NTYYYARDVKPE
-187 SFILTPKNSPEWASD
+187 AFILTPKNAPDWAKD
-202 REQLW
+202 RQKLW

-212 KDLKSN
+212 KDRKSN

-247 ENFVDEGMVADVA
+247 ENFVDQGMVADVA

-311 NRKIWL
+311 NRKIWI

-385 QQRQAKAEAKNVN
+385 QQRQAKAEAKNAN

>member
-1 MSKEYTVDLAVAGC
+1 MAIFHMSFQNISAGKMRSAVA
-15 GGTGM
+15 
-20 AAADAGGSQGL
+20 
-31 KTLVI
+31 
-36 EKQAQ
+36 
-41 PGGNTKISSGFFAID
+41 
-56 TKEQREAGLQ
+56 
-66 LSTEEAT
+66 
-73 RQLNEYN
+73 
-80 HYLNN
+80 
-85 GPLTRRI
+85 
-92 VENAKPT
+92 
-99 LEEIESLGMEIKLN
+99 
-113 PTSQTTQFAHL
+113 
-124 DNPYAG
+124 
-130 GSYHMYQNKPESW
+130 
-143 ARVQKSVE
+143 
-151 EKGRSAIA
+151 SA
-159 SAAYR
+159 SYR
-164 SGEKLFDDKEG
+164 SGEKLFSDKEG
-175 RHYFYPRSIMPE
+175 KSYFYKRDVMPE
-187 SFILTPKNSPEWASD
+187 AFILTPKNAPEWAKD
-202 REQLW
+202 RQQLW

-212 KDLKSN
+212 KDRKSN

-233 SESEQKEL
+233 SEDEQKEL

-247 ENFVDEGMVADVA
+247 ENFVDSGMVADVA

-285 WGIKSRKEYILDEK
+285 WGLKSKRENILDEN
-299 GNKTYTKSGYAR
+299 GNKTYTGNSR
-311 NRKIWL
+311 FPRSRKVWL
-317 TDWDKKE
+317 VDWDKKE
-324 KITEWRHNW
+324 KINQWRCNW
-333 ATAVNQVLE
+333 AVSVNQVLE

-356 EQGIDEVATQHEG
+356 EQGIDEVSTQHEG

-385 QQRQAKAEAKNVN
+385 QQRQAKAEAKNAN